1 MVLPSS
7 GGDRLAAIEHS
18 VAGGMSG
25 DENML
30 FFDECFVIVG
40 RGVEGLFDGVVDR
53 VCGSAVIE
61 VLVEK
66 E

>member
-1 MVLPSS
+1 MKICLF
-7 GGDRLAAIEHS
+7 L
-18 VAGGMSG
+18 MSY
-25 DENML
+25 
-30 FFDECFVIVG
+30 FVIVG
-40 RGVEGLFDGVVDR
+40 RDVEGLFDGVVDR